1 MIVPGRAGAEYLNKS
16 FSRYTAEQSPRTRRR
31 AALLATGE
39 KLFAEQGYRSVSV
52 EQIAHAAGLAT
63 GSFYNYFPSK
73 EAFYGHILEV
83 IERRAVSEAR
93 RVVSRFESPMNQLK
107 ALYRFITLG
116 LRRSPIL
123 RGMLTGDRRF
133 VCPGDGSEQRSEWML
148 RHIGDM
154 IDDILLAGARRRTF
168 RIARFHNARRMLI
181 ALYTSLLADF
191 GSPGNDELIE
201 DTLTL
206 VERGLRRRLTLRNR
220 AERVDRR
227 RARGRGRTPADD

>member
-1 MIVPGRAGAEYLNKS
+1 MNRS
-16 FSRYTAEQSPRTRRR
+16 FIGSTTGQSPRTRRR

-39 KLFAEQGYRSVSV
+39 RLFAEQGYRDVSV
-52 EQIAHAAGLAT
+52 EQIAHATGIAT

-73 EAFYGHILEV
+73 EAFYGHVLEL
-83 IERRAVSEAR
+83 IEQRAISEAR

-133 VCPGDGSEQRSEWML
+133 ACPGVGPAQRSEWVL

-154 IDDILLAGARRRTF
+154 IDDILRAGARRRAF
-168 RIARFHNARRMLI
+168 RIGRYHNARRMLI
-181 ALYTSLLADF
+181 ALYTSLLANF
-191 GSPGNDELIE
+191 GSEDNDELIE

-227 RARGRGRTPADD
+227 RARSRDPAAADD